1 MDLNITDSFPK
12 ALREP
17 ARKILASGGKSV
29 DIYAK
34 LCALFSPAYPLVSIL
49 PSQIDPVLVNEYGF
63 DTCKELSFLPVS
75 KSDIY
80 LTAVSPTPWDNY
92 KLSKIRALSY
102 DSVRLVAVTASAFT
116 RLCDY
121 AKNLKIEQT
130 QEVTVS
136 QVPSLSWG
144 HVPAMNLVKELL
156 SYAITSGASD
166 VHIEPQEDKA
176 VIKFRINGVLRVQD
190 PVPRSH
196 KRELISAIKDLA
208 TLPLSETKN
217 LSDCRFTL
225 SLDKN
230 RSVDFRVAKIPI
242 SGEYENFV
250 LRILDSD
257 KIKKAR
263 GKLPFCGDLLEDF
276 ESALNAESGM
286 IILTGPTGSG
296 KTTTLYN
303 ALMRLDLAGLNVRT
317 IEDPIE
323 YKLPKAVQTQIDV
336 KNGVTFPN
344 TLRAMLR
351 ADPDVIMVG
360 EIRDPETAE
369 LAVSA
374 ANTGHLVLTTLH
386 TRSAVGV
393 IPRLQDL
400 GLSLSDIQE
409 AVTLVVSQRLIPQLC
424 PKCKVPVKLS
434 ETQKNHFAS
443 YGIPIPECI
452 FRPLGCPECN
462 SSGISGRLAVY
473 EFLRF
478 DSEMRDLLMRT
489 PKLDDIATFNSKR
502 YNSLAKEVML
512 RIAAGDTA
520 YEEIRNYET
529 QMQKF
534 LPHIANDSKSE
545 NHSGEVLL

>member
-12 ALREP
+12 SLREP

-29 DIYAK
+29 EIYAK
-34 LCALFSPAYPLVSIL
+34 LCSLFAPAYPLVSIL

-63 DTCKELSFLPVS
+63 ETCKELSFLPIS

-92 KLSKIRALSY
+92 KLSKIRALAY
-102 DSVRLVAVTASAFT
+102 DSVRLVTVTASAFT

-121 AKNLKIEQT
+121 AKNLKLEYTKDAQVAQT
-130 QEVTVS
+130 PT
-136 QVPSLSWG
+136 LSWG
-144 HVPAMNLVKELL
+144 HVPAMNMVKELL
-156 SYAITSGASD
+156 AYAINSGASD

-176 VIKFRINGVLRVQD
+176 VIKFRINGVLRVQE
-190 PVPRSH
+190 PVPKSH

-225 SLDKN
+225 SLNNN
-230 RSVDFRVAKIPI
+230 RSIDFRVAKIPI

-257 KIKKAR
+257 KIKRAK
-263 GKLPFCGDLLEDF
+263 GKLPFRGDLLEDF
-276 ESALNAESGM
+276 EAALNAESGM

-409 AVTLVVSQRLIPQLC
+409 AVTLVVSQRLVPQLC

-434 ETQKNHFAS
+434 EAQKEHFAA
-443 YGIPIPECI
+443 YGIPLPEYV
-452 FRPLGCPECN
+452 FRPLGCPDCN

-478 DSEMRDLLMRT
+478 DSEMRDLMVSSPR
-489 PKLDDIATFNSKR
+489 LDDIAAFNSKR

-520 YEEIRNYET
+520 YEEIRNYES
-529 QMQKF
+529 QMRKY
-534 LPHIANDSKSE
+534 LPSLNNS
-545 NHSGEVLL
+545 